1 MPMREII
8 LDDGTVCR
16 RMITNVHPDGTE
28 FLPEEFTITGRNE
41 QERRI
46 LGLARGIIEKGL
58 ERERKAKENAAD

>member
-1 MPMREII
+1 MPLRETT

-16 RMITNVHPDGTE
+16 RMITDVHTDGTE

-46 LGLARGIIEKGL
+46 LDLARGIIKSCI
-58 ERERKAKENAAD
+58 EREARERAAK

>member
-1 MPMREII
+1 MPMKEIT

-46 LGLARGIIEKGL
+46 LSLARSIIKNCI
-58 ERERKAKENAAD
+58 EREAREKAAK